1 MRCDFVTANIFQFV
15 HSILFHFH
23 NCHTNSTQTIQDTL
37 YPWHASNDMLLF
49 VYALCVRCIN
59 IYCTNNKVINST
71 AIHIITMTIRHSP
84 CLQDARPR
92 TILLVYNV
100 SKCVDILFG
109 AFGNNSL
116 RSSKDWRAFIR
127 KNRWV
132 QIQIFDEKL
141 FSKVSFSTSR
151 NGIQWPCLSHWYI
164 LTHKCGF
171 HIL

>member
-1 MRCDFVTANIFQFV
+1 MTLSLQIFSSVYTQFYFTFTTV
-15 HSILFHFH
+15 
-23 NCHTNSTQTIQDTL
+23 TQTQHKRYRTHCIRDMHQMICFCLCTL
-37 YPWHASNDMLLF
+37 
-49 VYALCVRCIN
+49 YALCVRCIN

-84 CLQDARPR
+84 CSQDARPR

-127 KNRWV
+127 KNR
-132 QIQIFDEKL
+132 
-141 FSKVSFSTSR
+141 
-151 NGIQWPCLSHWYI
+151 
-164 LTHKCGF
+164 
-171 HIL
+171 